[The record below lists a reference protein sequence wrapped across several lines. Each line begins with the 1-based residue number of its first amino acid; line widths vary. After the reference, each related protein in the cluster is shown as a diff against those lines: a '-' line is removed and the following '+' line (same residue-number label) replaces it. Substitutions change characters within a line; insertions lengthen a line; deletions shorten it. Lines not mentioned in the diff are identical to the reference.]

1 MRTISKLL
9 IASVIALA
17 TFATPTVVAKTDNNE
32 VVCLAKNIYFE
43 SRGESLAGKLAVAK
57 VTLNR
62 TQHPDFPSTICKVV
76 YQPGQFSWTTKRRPT
91 IRDRQAWQESLEIA
105 RDALASGL
113 TELSGFR
120 AIYFHSGRKPYM
132 WKGRFLAKIGNH
144 RFYNA

>member
-9 IASVIALA
+9 IASAFALA
-17 TFATPTVVAKTDNNE
+17 TFAAQPVAARADSHE
-32 VVCLAKNIYFE
+32 VICLAKNIYFE
-43 SRGESLAGKLAVAK
+43 SRGESIVGKLAVAK

-62 TQHPDFPSTICKVV
+62 TQHPDFPSTVCKVV
-76 YQPGQFSWTTKRRPT
+76 YQPGQFSWTAKRRSS
-91 IRDRQAWQESLEIA
+91 IKDHQAWQESLEIA

-113 TELSGFR
+113 TELKGFK
-120 AIYFHSGRKPYM
+120 AIYFHSGPRPYN